1 MSFKN
6 PHRKK
11 ASFRFSKEKKRKMH
25 MLSSADE
32 IKVFSCMSARERTG
46 GGAKAKW
53 MSIESSWMRRRS
65 FSGEKHWRYDKENSS
80 PASEIHA
87 RNIPKLLVSNLQGLV
102 DFLPS

>member
-1 MSFKN
+1 
-6 PHRKK
+6 
-11 ASFRFSKEKKRKMH
+11 